1 MSWNV
6 GDIVEIGYAIPS
18 LYISPPVHYEQIKT
32 PKQGVYMLV
41 VVRNERTRFGNDELF
56 YRNLVQDYSTL
67 KGKFQY
73 STQISVGVTA
83 DNSNLLDYQT
93 DLIKSDDLELEWVII
108 KEPLRRVG
116 GQIQLIVF
124 NDGSDALSI
133 DGYEI
138 RTGDVSSS
146 RVRSG

>member
-1 MSWNV
+1 MSWSV

-18 LYISPPVHYEQIKT
+18 LYISPPVHYELINT
-32 PKQGVYMLV
+32 LKQGVYMLV
-41 VVRNERTRFGNDELF
+41 VVRNERTRFGDSELF
-56 YRNLVQDYSTL
+56 YKTLVQDYSAIRGRL
-67 KGKFQY
+67 QY
-73 STQISVGVTA
+73 PSQISVGVTS

-93 DLIKSDDLELEWVII
+93 DLIQSDELELEWVVI

-124 NDGSDALSI
+124 NDGSDALTI

-138 RTGDVSSS
+138 KTGDVSSS

>member
-1 MSWNV
+1 MSWSV

-32 PKQGVYMLV
+32 SKQGVYMLV
-41 VVRNERTRFGNDELF
+41 VVRNERTRFGDSELF
-56 YRNLVQDYSTL
+56 YKTLVQDYSAIRGRL
-67 KGKFQY
+67 QY
-73 STQISVGVTA
+73 PSQISVGVTS

-93 DLIKSDDLELEWVII
+93 DLIQSDELELEWVVI

-124 NDGSDALSI
+124 NDGSDALTI

-138 RTGDVSSS
+138 KTGDVSSS

>member
-1 MSWNV
+1 MSWSV

-18 LYISPPVHYEQIKT
+18 LYISPPVHYEQINT
-32 PKQGVYMLV
+32 LKQGVYMLV
-41 VVRNERTRFGNDELF
+41 VVRNERTRFGDSELF
-56 YRNLVQDYSTL
+56 YKTLVQDYSAIRGRL
-67 KGKFQY
+67 QY
-73 STQISVGVTA
+73 PSQISVGVTS

-93 DLIKSDDLELEWVII
+93 DLIQSDELELEWVVI

-124 NDGSDALSI
+124 NDGSDALTI

-138 RTGDVSSS
+138 KTGDVSSS